1 MKKTIVLGAAVML
14 MLSSCASAADT
25 RNVGSSAVS
34 STTSEGETSIESLP
48 PDPDADL
55 DDDTSTSGLG
65 EPGDTPPPGDD
76 EGSAGQD
83 EGVPLVVHAAMLD
96 LAEYLG
102 VSIDVID
109 WVSSEEIEWPNG
121 SLGCPKPGMSYTQ
134 AIVNGSL
141 IVFEVNGVP
150 YEYHSGAGQEA
161 FLCLPSISA
170 RDDGLSEGSSGLIV
184 VPVVPPN
191 PGE

>member
-1 MKKTIVLGAAVML
+1 MKKTIILGVSVML

-25 RNVGSSAVS
+25 RNVGISTVS
-34 STTSEGETSIESLP
+34 STTSGGETPIESLP
-48 PDPDADL
+48 PNPDARL
-55 DDDTSTSGLG
+55 DDDRSKSGPG
-65 EPGDTPPPGDD
+65 EPGDTPPPAED
-76 EGSAGQD
+76 ERSAGQD
-83 EGVPLVVHAAMLD
+83 EGVPLVAQAAMLD

-109 WVSSEEIEWPNG
+109 WVSYEEVEWPNG
-121 SLGCPKPGMSYTQ
+121 SLGCPQPGMSYTQ

-141 IVFEVNGVP
+141 IVFEVNGVL